1 MFGQTPRE
9 TDDLIYSVG
18 FQRPRQFRRLAPQP
32 VSAALAPRQACESTG
47 CPPHKNTPGIILE
60 FSAVLLV
67 STLNEDLVFP
77 SKSNMSYSLGVIGP
91 TIRACL
97 DPYSTSVADAQKTF
111 LGGVYQQQ
119 DLRRPPDPLGGDRKW
134 VGATSVPLIQ
144 PDPQDNKMQS
154 IWKGQPHT
162 DPKGLCSSIRIYQES
177 TYAQPRAKL
186 KHKA

>member
-1 MFGQTPRE
+1 M
-9 TDDLIYSVG
+9 
-18 FQRPRQFRRLAPQP
+18 
-32 VSAALAPRQACESTG
+32 SAALAPRQACESTG

-97 DPYSTSVADAQKTF
+97 DPYSTSVADAQKTV

-154 IWKGQPHT
+154 IWKG
-162 DPKGLCSSIRIYQES
+162 
-177 TYAQPRAKL
+177 
-186 KHKA
+186 